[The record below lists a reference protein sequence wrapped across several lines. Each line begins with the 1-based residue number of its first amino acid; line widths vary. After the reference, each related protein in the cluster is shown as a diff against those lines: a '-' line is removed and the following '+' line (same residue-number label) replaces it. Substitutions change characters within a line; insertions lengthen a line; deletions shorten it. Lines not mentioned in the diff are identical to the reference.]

1 MRSVRTP
8 KAAASAPVAIKIWVD
23 GAEPIG
29 SLKTL
34 IDREAR
40 PGEGKRANGHI
51 RLIIP
56 DGEQDVIV
64 RLDGGYLCT
73 PELNRAMRAIPG
85 VVDVQEI

>member
-1 MRSVRTP
+1 M
-8 KAAASAPVAIKIWVD
+8 AIKIWLD

-29 SLKTL
+29 SLKAL

-40 PGEGKRANGHI
+40 PGDGQHANGRI

-73 PELNRAMRAIPG
+73 PELNRAMRSIPG
-85 VVDVQEI
+85 VVEVQEI